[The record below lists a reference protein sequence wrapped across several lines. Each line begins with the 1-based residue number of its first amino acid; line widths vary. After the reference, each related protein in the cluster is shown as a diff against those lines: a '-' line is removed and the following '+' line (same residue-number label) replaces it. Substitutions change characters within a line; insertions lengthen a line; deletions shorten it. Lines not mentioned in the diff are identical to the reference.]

1 MNQEISAGACF
12 GLQSVAANRKGVRT
26 HPFHWVRYDDDCGE
40 TGAPR
45 RLFQR
50 VVVPGRKRWVSIV
63 ATNNCKGLEATSK
76 SPVTSQE
83 EPVPNFKS
91 GGGVLIHL
99 NCHKPPRLQP
109 RAENPL

>member
-50 VVVPGRKRWVSIV
+50 
-63 ATNNCKGLEATSK
+63 ALT
-76 SPVTSQE
+76 
-83 EPVPNFKS
+83 
-91 GGGVLIHL
+91 
-99 NCHKPPRLQP
+99 
-109 RAENPL
+109 